1 MNTIAV
7 LTSGGDSPGMNAA
20 IRAAVKVAAARG
32 IRVLGV
38 EQGFEGLI
46 DGRFRELTGPA
57 HGGGGCVPT
66 PEVDAMGSMGGTAL
80 GSARSARFREPIGRA
95 EAARHL
101 SGVDGLIVI
110 GGNGS
115 LAGAHALSRE
125 CGSTKVIGIPAS
137 IDNDIG
143 CTSTAI
149 GVDTALN
156 TIVQA
161 CDRISDTAR
170 AHRRAFVVEVMGR
183 QCGYLAM
190 ASAVAAGADAVLFRE
205 QGRERGPLIEALA
218 ELIRGSLSRRD
229 KRRVLVIKAEGVDIP
244 CHELVRRLEE
254 RLGSSMP
261 GVEVRGAVLGHLVRG
276 GSPSYQDRMVA
287 GRLAFA
293 AVQSVAEGFTDEI
306 VAWNPVSS
314 GGKPTGDPA
323 VFRFPLEQVLAETE
337 RLIDGTSP
345 VTRRRVQMMEMVEGV
360 LPL

>member
-1 MNTIAV
+1 MKTIAI

-20 IRAAVKVAAARG
+20 IRAAVKVAGASGAR
-32 IRVLGV
+32 VVGV
-38 EQGFEGLI
+38 EEGYEGLI
-46 DGRFRELTGPA
+46 EGRFRELTQKG
-57 HGGGGCVPT
+57 HPT
-66 PEVDAMGSMGGTAL
+66 AEVDGCGAIGGTIL
-80 GSARSARFREPIGRA
+80 GSARSTRFRTPEGRA
-95 EAARHL
+95 EALKHL
-101 SGVDGLIVI
+101 AGVDGLIVI

-115 LAGAHALSRE
+115 LAGAHLLARE
-125 CGSTKVIGIPAS
+125 GACQVVGIPAS
-137 IDNDIG
+137 IDNDVG

-205 QGRERGPLIEALA
+205 QRREEATVVNAVATVIRKAFA
-218 ELIRGSLSRRD
+218 ERD
-229 KRRVLVIKAEGVDIP
+229 KRRVLIVKAEGVEIP
-244 CHELVRRLEE
+244 CTRLVHRLEE
-254 RLGSSMP
+254 LLHESLP
-261 GVEVRGAVLGHLVRG
+261 GVEIRAVVLGHLVRG

-287 GRLAFA
+287 ARLAKA
-293 AVQSVAEGFTDEI
+293 AVQVLADGATDEML
-306 VAWNPVSS
+306 AWNAVVD
-314 GGKPTGDPA
+314 GGIETADPA
-323 VFRFPLEQVLAETE
+323 VSRFSLDRVLTETD

-345 VTRRRVQMMEMVEGV
+345 VTRRRVQLMDVVEGV